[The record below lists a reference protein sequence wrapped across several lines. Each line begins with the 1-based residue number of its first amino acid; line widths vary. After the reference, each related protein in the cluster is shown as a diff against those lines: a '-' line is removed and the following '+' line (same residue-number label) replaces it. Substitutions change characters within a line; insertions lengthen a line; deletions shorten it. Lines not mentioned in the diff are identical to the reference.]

1 MMSNDNGNNWSLP
14 TELNLELRLK
24 MIEKRRKEGKDQEV
38 VMEAEE
44 LLDVDPGC
52 APALFFL
59 GEALLQLS
67 DAEGALQAFE
77 QYERLN
83 SEFSIPVLV
92 GSAMALLELCEPLA
106 AEQKLLPVLQRHP
119 DEAQAYFVLG
129 LILEVIDG
137 RTVDATS
144 AFVTASQLEP
154 GLYPLPLTVLE
165 ATWSECIE
173 RAMAVSAP
181 HIQEFWEGLPIH
193 LYERPDLSVL
203 RKSSP
208 PLSPRILGHY
218 LGDPGSDAQSRPE
231 GINIFTRNLSRSRS
245 IDEIVTKIA
254 ICLEQEC
261 QDWLESRST
270 EPLS

>member
-1 MMSNDNGNNWSLP
+1 MMTEDFGNNWSLP
-14 TELNLELRLK
+14 KDLNVALRLEL
-24 MIEKRRKEGKDQEV
+24 IETRRKEGKDQEV
-38 VMEAEE
+38 IMEAEE
-44 LLDVDPGC
+44 LLDVDPNC

-77 QYERLN
+77 HYERIN
-83 SEFSIPVLV
+83 SDFSIPVLI

-106 AEQKLLPVLQRHP
+106 AEKKILPVIQRQP

-129 LILEVIDG
+129 LILEVLEG
-137 RTVDATS
+137 RGADATT

-154 GLYPLPLTVLE
+154 QLYPLPLTLTE
-165 ATWSECIE
+165 AMWRDCIDRGMDLASEN
-173 RAMAVSAP
+173 
-181 HIQEFWEGLPIH
+181 IQAFWEGLPIH
-193 LYERPDLSVL
+193 LFERPDLTML
-203 RKSSP
+203 KHSSP

-218 LGDPGSDAQSRPE
+218 LGDPSSGEKLRPE
-231 GINIFTRNLSRSRS
+231 GINIFIRNLSRSRTL
-245 IDEIVTKIA
+245 DEIATKIA

-261 QDWLESRST
+261 KDWNDSRGP